1 MSTLLLADHDNASLN
16 PATLNAVTAAQK
28 IGGEL
33 TLLVAGHNA
42 GPAAEAAAQI
52 PGVTKVLH
60 ADAPYFASPTAENVA
75 ATVVAV
81 VKAGGFSHVLA
92 AATGYGKN
100 VTPRVAALDRKS
112 TRLNSSHL
120 GISYAVFCLK
130 KKRNTHA

>member
-42 GPAAEAAAQI
+42 GPVAQAAASI

-60 ADAPYFASPTAENVA
+60 ADAPYFASQTAENVA

-81 VKAGGFSHVLA
+81 LTTVGFSHAPA
-92 AATGYGKN
+92 ASSGISKN
-100 VTPRVAALDRKS
+100 VSPRVAAPLAVS
-112 TRLNSSHL
+112 P
-120 GISYAVFCLK
+120 ISDIFPGYSQDSF
-130 KKRNTHA
+130 

>member
-42 GPAAEAAAQI
+42 GPAAQAAAQI

-60 ADAPYFASPTAENVA
+60 ADAPYLGSPTAENVA
-75 ATVVAV
+75 ATVVDVAND
-81 VKAGGFSHVLA
+81 GDFSHGHDGVP
-92 AATGYGKN
+92 GDCQN
-100 VTPRVAALDRKS
+100 V
-112 TRLNSSHL
+112 
-120 GISYAVFCLK
+120 
-130 KKRNTHA
+130 

>member
-42 GPAAEAAAQI
+42 GPAAQAAAQI

-60 ADAPYFASPTAENVA
+60 ADAPYLASPTAEA
-75 ATVVAV
+75 AC
-81 VKAGGFSHVLA
+81 LA
-92 AATGYGKN
+92 RAHATLVSGL
-100 VTPRVAALDRKS
+100 VRSATS
-112 TRLNSSHL
+112 MSSAS
-120 GISYAVFCLK
+120 SYSFCGSSSEG
-130 KKRNTHA
+130 